1 MIDRLPFIE
10 HQQAK
15 LAFERLNSIVRL
27 KGLGI
32 MEASRATGKTRILE
46 EFITHQL
53 KGAAPDRTVLVTLQ
67 QTYRKTLL
75 NEDSERIGS
84 PITLWLFDQLHYILQ
99 RLSLPIHTGQKKL
112 VQVPATRIHTERAF
126 SVLYRKV
133 FQEMQTQRTRVV
145 VIDNAQHLDAFALE
159 WLLALRETLTPQI
172 AVIFCA
178 QLQPDEQSSHTLNLA
193 LSNVGAASDSL
204 VDRFQLAELSFEDFS
219 AKVFNPFLVALQ
231 LQLTDTYNNDPV
243 QFIAL
248 VTTLWSWTMGNW
260 VLLDRVGRLLLA
272 EYADITPPYQLTP
285 AVISRVER
293 TLKRI
298 TAKDPVLI

>member
-1 MIDRLPFIE
+1 MIDRLAFIE
-10 HQQAK
+10 HQQAR
-15 LAFERLNSIVRL
+15 LAFARLNSIVRL

-46 EFITHQL
+46 EFITHHL
-53 KGAAPDRTVLVTLQ
+53 KGVTSDRAVLVTLH

-133 FQEMQTQRTRVV
+133 LQEMQAQRIRVV

-159 WLLALRETLTPQI
+159 WLLALRETVKPQI

-178 QLQPDEQSSHTLNLA
+178 QLQPDEQSSHTLNMA

-204 VDRFQLAELSFEDFS
+204 VDRFQLAELRFEDFS
-219 AKVFNPFLVALQ
+219 ATVFNPFLVALQ
-231 LQLTDTYNNDPV
+231 LQLDESYNNDPI
-243 QFIAL
+243 QYIAL
-248 VTTLWSWTMGNW
+248 VKTLWSWNLGNW
-260 VLLDRVGRLLLA
+260 ALLDRVARLVLA
-272 EYADITPPYQLTP
+272 EYVDVAPPYQLTS

-293 TLKRI
+293 VLKRI
-298 TAKDPVLI
+298 VDRDPVVV